1 MSLNASNLPTRLH
14 HHAYTTDDHEKTR
27 HFYEDVLGIPL
38 TGMHIDQ
45 TTLDGERVELAH
57 ALYELADGS
66 ALVFF
71 QIKGPVQPTVWRAVQ
86 QPIYVHIALRVEKL
100 ALSELERKL
109 QLAGISSAVR
119 DHGYCQSLYVRDPNG
134 LLLEFT
140 SDRPDAEAFAQKIKL
155 SAHADL
161 QRWVEG
167 DRSPTRHWPKE

>member
-1 MSLNASNLPTRLH
+1 
-14 HHAYTTDDHEKTR
+14 
-27 HFYEDVLGIPL
+27 
-38 TGMHIDQ
+38 MHIDQ

-66 ALVFF
+66 ALAFF

-100 ALSELERKL
+100 ALSELERNL

-140 SDRPDAEAFAQKIKL
+140 YDRPDASTMTEEVTQ
-155 SAHADL
+155 SAHADMH
-161 QRWVEG
+161 RWVQG
-167 DRSPTRHWPKE
+167 NRAPNKPHRNQ